1 MYKKILAPL
10 DGSELAE
17 CSLEHV
23 TAIATGCS
31 VPEVVLF
38 RVVEPISAQVTAAL
52 AEAGGISAE
61 LYTKMESQ
69 NRAEADE
76 YIAEKAKKLRKKDG
90 ITVQTALAY
99 GNPAEEILKY
109 AKKNQVDLIIMTT
122 HGRSG
127 ISRWVFGSVA
137 DRILRH
143 SPVPVLII
151 APTGCR

>member
-23 TAIATGCS
+23 KAIANGCS

-52 AEAGGISAE
+52 AETGGDW
-61 LYTKMESQ
+61 YTEIENQ

-76 YIAEKAKKLRKKDG
+76 YITETAKRLKNG
-90 ITVQTALAY
+90 ITAQTALGY

-109 AKKNQVDLIIMTT
+109 AKKNHVDLIVMTT

-127 ISRWVFGSVA
+127 ISRWVFGSTA